1 MFEAGTLWERIGAVT
16 DRGLRSGALQPIS
29 TECRFV
35 QDGDIRLLVR
45 VVENLG
51 RKQQDT
57 QASGDGERARRRNPF
72 LPYDVDLYVA
82 DASKTHVCLLNKFNV
97 VDRHLLIVTRRFEQQ
112 ESALTLQD
120 FDALSRCMVE
130 YDGLGFYNS
139 GTIAGASQPH
149 KHLQF
154 VPLPFLPEGPRTPI
168 EPLVAAEAPQNGV
181 GYAPSLTFRHAL
193 IRLDA
198 NDMAQPPTAA
208 VVMLKAYRSLLQ
220 TLGIQWPS
228 DERQT
233 ITKPYNL
240 LTTREWMMMVPRTRE
255 CFESI
260 SFNSLAFVGAL
271 LVRCREEM
279 ELLETAGPMQALRS
293 VTLNSTT

>member
-1 MFEAGTLWERIGAVT
+1 MFETGTLSDRIEAVT
-16 DRGLRSGALQPIS
+16 DHGLRCGALQPIS
-29 TECRFV
+29 TACRFV
-35 QDGDIRLLVR
+35 QDGDVRFLVR
-45 VVENLG
+45 VVENLT
-51 RKQQDT
+51 RKQRVSHT
-57 QASGDGERARRRNPF
+57 NGREGVNRRNPF

-82 DASKTHVCLLNKFNV
+82 DVSKTHVCLLNKFNV

-112 ESALTLQD
+112 ESALTQQD
-120 FDALSRCMVE
+120 FGALSRCMAE
-130 YDGLGFYNS
+130 YDALGFYNS

-149 KHLQF
+149 KHLQL
-154 VPLPFLPEGPRTPI
+154 VPLPFVPEGPRMPI
-168 EPLVAAEAPQNGV
+168 EPLLAAEAPPNGV
-181 GYAPSLTFRHAL
+181 GYAPSLAFRHAL

-198 NDMAQPPTAA
+198 GDIAQPPTA

-220 TLGIQWPS
+220 ALRIEWPS

-233 ITKPYNL
+233 IDTPYNL

-271 LVRCREEM
+271 LVRCRQEM
-279 ELLETAGPMQALRS
+279 EMLEAAGPMQALRY
-293 VTLNSTT
+293 VTLSSTT